1 MSTKTRINPRPQL
14 IPEPSPTAIR
24 RPKPGVVLSRQEG
37 SKRSNFV
44 SQFPFDENRVGAA
57 AVYCS
62 DGRYGEQMDEF
73 LHTSLGLP
81 RYDRLA
87 LPGGAGCLAGHLMT
101 AYNEKIALERQL
113 EFLIKAHDLKRIV
126 LIAHQGCGFY
136 KDLWTDGRTIEAQ
149 QREDLAKAAEQLR
162 NANHGFLVETYF
174 ARRVDGQ
181 VAFECWDVQ
190 PVAAARV

>member
-1 MSTKTRINPRPQL
+1 MMSTKTRNNPRPQL
-14 IPEPSPTAIR
+14 IPEPLPTTIR
-24 RPKPGVVLSRQEG
+24 RPKPGVVLSSQTE

-126 LIAHQGCGFY
+126 LIAHHGCGFY

-149 QREDLAKAAEQLR
+149 QQADLATAAAQLR
-162 NANHGFLVETYF
+162 NSNRGLLVETYF
-174 ARRVDGQ
+174 ARRVKAQ
-181 VAFECWDVQ
+181 IAFECWD
-190 PVAAARV
+190 